1 MAINFFAQQ
10 IFHKP
15 VYYIHLQEFT
25 KLKYCYKQ
33 KNNRKVKRSG
43 AYNCKMSI
51 NLQVCSAIQNQDF
64 TLIDDY
70 ISGLKTL
77 LYMRSLE
84 ELHDW
89 DGQSP
94 PTIKHQQG
102 KPVLKLT
109 DILGQVSLS
118 YAV

>member
-1 MAINFFAQQ
+1 
-10 IFHKP
+10 
-15 VYYIHLQEFT
+15 
-25 KLKYCYKQ
+25 
-33 KNNRKVKRSG
+33 
-43 AYNCKMSI
+43 MSI

-109 DILGQVSLS
+109 DILGQVSLCS
-118 YAV
+118 LMFVLINLTNWFVCQSFPFLFKTNNADRWFLVFQCETFPFSPSFPQLF